1 MFFLHNN
8 SLIISQRTKLGFPKP
23 YSSETLPFA
32 NNKKTLAAVP
42 TIHDRHT
49 TIHHRH
55 KWPYLENPTTIFAS
69 PMSVCSLLNC
79 PRMSEKFSA
88 GLRIGDLND
97 FIAPSQ
103 ACIVSL
109 KGLKKNDKPEVS
121 LANKQVKSEP
131 VKISL
136 KDCLACSGCV
146 TSAETVMLEKQSLD
160 EFLNNINSG
169 KAVIVSLSPQS
180 RASIALHFGISPIQA
195 FKKLTRFFKSLGVKA
210 IFDTSCS
217 RDLTLVESCA
227 EFITRYRQNELVD
240 DERSKS
246 SLPMIASACPGWIC
260 YAEKQL
266 GSFVLPYISS
276 VKSPQQ
282 TVGVIIKNCVCQEL
296 GLRVI
301 CIVKELNNCFN
312 RPEEVYHVTV
322 MPCYDKKLEAA
333 RDDFVFQ
340 SESHVEG
347 HEDEIN
353 MISEVDSVLTTGEVL
368 ELIQSKE
375 VDFKSLEET
384 PLDKLLTNIN
394 EEGCLYGV
402 RGSSGGYAET
412 IFRYA
417 AKTLFGRQIDD
428 SLTFRN
434 IRNSDFQEVT
444 LEASSSEV
452 EGKTVLKFALCY
464 GFRNLQNIVR
474 KLKTGKCDYHFLEIM
489 ACPSGCLNGGGQIKP
504 NSGQSPKELSQLLES
519 VYMETV
525 LAASPFDN
533 PIIKGLYDKW
543 LEQPGSVKARRYMHT
558 QYHPVEKSITSQLHN
573 W

>member
-1 MFFLHNN
+1 
-8 SLIISQRTKLGFPKP
+8 
-23 YSSETLPFA
+23 
-32 NNKKTLAAVP
+32 
-42 TIHDRHT
+42 
-49 TIHHRH
+49 
-55 KWPYLENPTTIFAS
+55 
-69 PMSVCSLLNC
+69 
-79 PRMSEKFSA
+79 MSEKFSPA
-88 GLRIGDLND
+88 LRIGDLND

-109 KGLKKNDKPEVS
+109 KGLKKPDKVEVS
-121 LANKQVKSEP
+121 IANKQLKSEP

-160 EFLNNINSG
+160 EFLSNINTG
-169 KAVIVSLSPQS
+169 KTVIVSLSPQS
-180 RASIALHFGISPIQA
+180 RASIAVHFGISPLQA

-217 RDLTLVESCA
+217 RDLTLVESCV
-227 EFITRYRQNELVD
+227 EFVTRYRQSQLVD

-266 GSFVLPYISS
+266 GSFALPHISS

-282 TVGVIIKNCVCQEL
+282 TMGAIIKHYACKDM
-296 GLRVI
+296 GL
-301 CIVKELNNCFN
+301 

-322 MPCYDKKLEAA
+322 MPCYDKKLEAS

-340 SESHVEG
+340 LESHDEG
-347 HEDEIN
+347 HEGEIN
-353 MISEVDSVLTTGEVL
+353 MISEVDSVLTTGEIL

-375 VDFKSLEET
+375 VDFISLEEP
-384 PLDKLLTNIN
+384 PLDKLITNIN
-394 EEGCLYGV
+394 EEGHLYGV
-402 RGSSGGYAET
+402 HGSSGGYAET

-417 AKTLFGRQIDD
+417 AKTLFGKQIDEP
-428 SLTFRN
+428 LNFRN

-444 LEASSSEV
+444 LEV

-474 KLKTGKCDYHFLEIM
+474 KLKIGKCDYHFLEIM

-504 NSGQSPKELSQLLES
+504 KSGQSVKELSQLLES
-519 VYMETV
+519 VYMQNV
-525 LAASPFDN
+525 WVAPPLDN
-533 PIIKGLYDKW
+533 PVIKGLYDQW
-543 LEQPGSVKARRYMHT
+543 LEQPGSEKARRYMHT

>member
-1 MFFLHNN
+1 
-8 SLIISQRTKLGFPKP
+8 
-23 YSSETLPFA
+23 
-32 NNKKTLAAVP
+32 
-42 TIHDRHT
+42 
-49 TIHHRH
+49 
-55 KWPYLENPTTIFAS
+55 
-69 PMSVCSLLNC
+69 
-79 PRMSEKFSA
+79 MSEKFSA
-88 GLRIGDLND
+88 ALRIGDLND
-97 FIAPSQ
+97 YIAPSQ

-109 KGLKKNDKPEVS
+109 KGSKTITTKSDNKPQVS
-121 LANKQVKSEP
+121 IAKKQVQSEP

-160 EFLNNINSG
+160 EFLSNVNKG

-180 RASIALHFGISPIQA
+180 RASLAVHFDISPLQV

-217 RDLTLVESCA
+217 RDLTLVESCM
-227 EFITRYRQNELVD
+227 EFITRYRQNQLVD

-246 SLPMIASACPGWIC
+246 SLPMIASACPGWVC

-266 GSFVLPYISS
+266 GSFVLPNISK

-282 TVGVIIKNCVCQEL
+282 TSGTIIKHYLCQDM
-296 GLRVI
+296 GV
-301 CIVKELNNCFN
+301 

-340 SESHVEG
+340 LGSHDDDHG
-347 HEDEIN
+347 SDAN

-368 ELIQSKE
+368 ELIQLKD
-375 VDFKSLEET
+375 VDFKSLEED
-384 PLDKLLTNIN
+384 PLDRLLTNIN
-394 EEGCLYGV
+394 EEGYLYGV

-417 AKTLFGRQIDD
+417 AKTLFGRQIDGP
-428 SLTFRN
+428 LNFRN

-444 LEASSSEV
+444 LEV
-452 EGKTVLKFALCY
+452 EEKTVLRFALCY
-464 GFRNLQNIVR
+464 GFRNLQNVVR

-504 NSGQSPKELSQLLES
+504 KTGQSPKELSQLLET
-519 VYMETV
+519 VYMENVSEAEPFNNPTV
-525 LAASPFDN
+525 RD
-533 PIIKGLYDKW
+533 LYDKW
-543 LEQPGSVKARRYMHT
+543 LEQPGSEKAQRFMHT
-558 QYHPVEKSITSQLHN
+558 QYHPVEKSITSQLQN

>member
-1 MFFLHNN
+1 
-8 SLIISQRTKLGFPKP
+8 
-23 YSSETLPFA
+23 
-32 NNKKTLAAVP
+32 
-42 TIHDRHT
+42 
-49 TIHHRH
+49 
-55 KWPYLENPTTIFAS
+55 
-69 PMSVCSLLNC
+69 
-79 PRMSEKFSA
+79 MSEKFSA

-109 KGLKKNDKPEVS
+109 KGLKKNNDKPEVS
-121 LANKQVKSEP
+121 VANKQVKSEP

-160 EFLNNINSG
+160 EFLNNINTG

-180 RASIALHFGISPIQA
+180 RASIAVHFGISPIQA
-195 FKKLTRFFKSLGVKA
+195 FKRLTRFFKSFGVKA
-210 IFDTSCS
+210 VFDTSCS
-217 RDLTLVESCA
+217 RDLTLVESCV
-227 EFITRYRQNELVD
+227 EFITRYRQNQLVD

-282 TVGVIIKNCVCQEL
+282 TVGAIIKNYVCHEL
-296 GLRVI
+296 G
-301 CIVKELNNCFN
+301 F

-340 SESHVEG
+340 FESHAEG
-347 HEDEIN
+347 HESEIN
-353 MISEVDSVLTTGEVL
+353 MIPEVDSVLTTGELL

-375 VDFKSLEET
+375 VDFKTLEES
-384 PLDKLLTNIN
+384 PLDRMLTNIN
-394 EEGCLYGV
+394 EEGDLYGV

-428 SLTFRN
+428 RLTFRS

-444 LEASSSEV
+444 LEV

-464 GFRNLQNIVR
+464 GFRNLQNVVR

-489 ACPSGCLNGGGQIKP
+489 ACPSGCVNGGGQIKP
-504 NSGQSPKELSQLLES
+504 APGQSPKELSQLVES
-519 VYMETV
+519 VYMENV
-525 LAASPFDN
+525 LVASPFDS
-533 PIIKGLYDKW
+533 PIIKGLYEKW

-558 QYHPVEKSITSQLHN
+558 QYHPVEKSITSQLQN